1 MAAAD
6 PVLDLAVLQI
16 VGDGTAPIDPASLD
30 LPFVPLGDS
39 DAVALGDAVNVFGYP
54 GISRGV
60 LTYTEGVVSAFNA
73 EGPIRRAWIITDA
86 VASGG
91 SSGGTAVNR
100 QGALDWRPH
109 GRIERV
115 PAR

>member
-1 MAAAD
+1 M
-6 PVLDLAVLQI
+6 
-16 VGDGTAPIDPASLD
+16 
-30 LPFVPLGDS
+30 PLGDS
-39 DAVALGDAVNVFGYP
+39 DAVALGDPVDVFGYP

-73 EGPIRRAWIITDA
+73 EGQIERAWIITDA

-100 QGALDWRPH
+100 QGALIGILTGARSSQCRPRDMNSD
-109 GRIERV
+109 GRIDAQDMGCATV
-115 PAR
+115 GGSLASAAAK